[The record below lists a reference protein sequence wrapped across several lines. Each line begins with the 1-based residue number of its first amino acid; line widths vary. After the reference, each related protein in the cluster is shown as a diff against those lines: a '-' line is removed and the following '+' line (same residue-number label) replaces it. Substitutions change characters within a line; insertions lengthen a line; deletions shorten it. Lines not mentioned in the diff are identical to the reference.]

1 MDKKWR
7 GGIMNHT
14 IAKTTRPNGTEV
26 MLCSHEASNG
36 TITYIVKSSNSFD
49 TRFFGV
55 FDSAVAHYNRIVD
68 EENAK
73 GGWFNENN

>member
-1 MDKKWR
+1 
-7 GGIMNHT
+7 
-14 IAKTTRPNGTEV
+14 

>member
-1 MDKKWR
+1 
-7 GGIMNHT
+7 MNNT
-14 IAKTTRPNGTEV
+14 IAKTTRPNGTKV

-55 FDSAVAHYNRIVD
+55 FDSAVARYNQIVE
-68 EENAK
+68 EENME
-73 GGWFNENN
+73 GE